1 MFYSFYVCMVVR
13 KFFFYLDPL
22 RTGKIRIVDIL
33 SCGFLDEL
41 LEVKSKQISMHYA
54 YVNLLNPKIVHN
66 CNNFS

>member
-1 MFYSFYVCMVVR
+1 MVVR
-13 KFFFYLDPL
+13 KFFFYLDSL

-41 LEVKSKQISMHYA
+41 LEVKSKQLSMHYA